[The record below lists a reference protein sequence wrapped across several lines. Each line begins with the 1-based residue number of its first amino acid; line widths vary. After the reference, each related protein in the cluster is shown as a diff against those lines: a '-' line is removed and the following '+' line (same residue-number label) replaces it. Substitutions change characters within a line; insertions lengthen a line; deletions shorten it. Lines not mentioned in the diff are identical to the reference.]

1 MSTLL
6 LVLYHHHNLSLSLIG
21 HISTSQPIHDGGED
35 KDVSTCQMMSQSA
48 SIYMCLWI
56 CLFVPWSNS
65 FCISLCLR
73 FLCLAVCI
81 SILLYL
87 SKLLSQCPHAF
98 SHALCVQVSNI
109 SINLSFACLLHD
121 SCNSLSLSSSFS
133 GMQVIFSRCCARFT
147 MKRHLRCF
155 ELPQTVSL
163 FSCLCV
169 SLYLFDSFPI

>member
-1 MSTLL
+1 MTHGSEFSIMSTLL

-121 SCNSLSLSSSFS
+121 SCNSLSLPLS
-133 GMQVIFSRCCARFT
+133 QVCRSYFHVAAHDSQWRDIYAVSNC
-147 MKRHLRCF
+147 LR
-155 ELPQTVSL
+155 Q
-163 FSCLCV
+163 
-169 SLYLFDSFPI
+169 